1 MKGTL
6 TATVEFAGP
15 FQVERKPLSIHVE
28 PTTFGIRYA
37 QIWMPALGIL
47 LLLVI
52 VVVLAAQK
60 KTQQASE
67 LNY

>member
-1 MKGTL
+1 MEGAL

-15 FQVERKPLSIHVE
+15 FQVERKPLSIHVK

-37 QIWMPALGIL
+37 QVWMPALGIL

-52 VVVLAAQK
+52 VVILVAQK
-60 KTQQASE
+60 KTQQPSE